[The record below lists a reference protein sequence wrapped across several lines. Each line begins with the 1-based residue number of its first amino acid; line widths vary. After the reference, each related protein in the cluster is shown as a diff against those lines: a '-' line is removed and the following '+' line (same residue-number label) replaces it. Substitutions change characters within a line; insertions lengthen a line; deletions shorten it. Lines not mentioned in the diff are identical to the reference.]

1 MALILEVSARILLSP
16 IFSASFIRSL
26 HALIPFESRLYKYD
40 LANDEEMRKRIGES
54 ASKRAQQF
62 SYNEIFRKLISITT
76 EKAHYSALPKKM

>member
-1 MALILEVSARILLSP
+1 MVDPNDINEMKEAIL
-16 IFSASFIRSL
+16 
-26 HALIPFESRLYKYD
+26 K
-40 LANDEEMRKRIGES
+40 LANDEEMRRRIGES